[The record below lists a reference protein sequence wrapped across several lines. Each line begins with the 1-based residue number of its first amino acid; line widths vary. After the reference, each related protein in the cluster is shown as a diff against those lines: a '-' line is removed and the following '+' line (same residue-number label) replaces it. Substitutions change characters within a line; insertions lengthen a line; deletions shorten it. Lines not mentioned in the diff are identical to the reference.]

1 MKQLFKLTWSEFLR
15 MLRAPSSLYFFLGV
29 LGFLGFIFR
38 VTSTWQVSLFVDFAY
53 LIIPLFF
60 VPLAATLISGERESG
75 FAGVLF
81 THPISMAQYYV
92 AKFLALLLVAGLY
105 LLVLI
110 PFDLLIITY
119 AGPGWA
125 VEILRHVGWTLI
137 AASFAAA
144 LGLLISTALGRRAT
158 LPSISLGF
166 AMALLLVF
174 GPFLTVQYLG
184 AFDPSTVSTVLALM
198 HVSPLMSAMDAFG
211 SHGLVMAQPLYPLL
225 LSIFLAVF
233 LLLAGL
239 TIYRRLQSP
248 EGWEAHMAVRVGTL
262 AAVVAIVVVAPLV
275 PPYDYTATEVRG
287 GNSVD
292 FGVLS
297 YRVGITPGLSPGP
310 FLVGTEV
317 EGAVRLSIASGE
329 PEPVLIEAVSLYWES
344 EYLTFN
350 VTSAQFTS
358 VVVPADLDP
367 DPMNR
372 ESITLSVPIRIAVL
386 RARTLGPSFSSSVPV
401 LMRLEADGLSYVL
414 QTNFGAV
421 GPEYNRDTAWL
432 VVAFLVGVAAA
443 GRAIGLV
450 RRRRR

>member
-29 LGFLGFIFR
+29 LGFLGFIFWL
-38 VTSTWQVSLFVDFAY
+38 TSTWQVSLFVDFAY

-137 AASFAAA
+137 AASFATA

-184 AFDPSTVSTVLALM
+184 AFDPSTVNTVLALM

-262 AAVVAIVVVAPLV
+262 AVVVAVLVVVPLV
-275 PPYDYTATEVRG
+275 PPYDYTTPEVSG
-287 GNSVD
+287 SNCVE
-292 FGVLS
+292 FGTLFYCS
-297 YRVGITPGLSPGP
+297 GISGP
-310 FLVGTEV
+310 DDPDLYLVGTEV
-317 EGAVRLSIASGE
+317 EGLVRLSIDNDG
-329 PEPVLIEAVSLYWES
+329 PEPILIQAVSVHWES
-344 EYLTFN
+344 QYLAFN
-350 VTSAQFTS
+350 ATSVQFTS
-358 VVVPADLDP
+358 VMVPSQDGIRLTVP
-367 DPMNR
+367 VR
-372 ESITLSVPIRIAVL
+372 ITIL
-386 RARTLGPSFSSSVPV
+386 RSQTLGPSFFDYVPI
-401 LMRLEADGLSYVL
+401 LIELEADGQSHR
-414 QTNFGAV
+414 QRESFSAV